1 RRARLQRRLQAGRGA
16 GRGDPDPGQAHQR
29 EGHGDLRSHGAE
41 HDQSQRH
48 RPPGEPVRPAG
59 LVGRAGLPPGE
70 RRPRDAGR
78 QPRHRGGAPEARPR
92 RALSQAAGVSLC
104 YTGHPKSWPYPEAHS
119 GAKMRLPAVTRDALT
134 PDEQAIWDR
143 IDAVRPGFRGP
154 YGVLIHVP
162 VLAERVAALEDYFRF
177 DAALPAADREL
188 VVLAVVREA
197 GARYAWVRH
206 EAAG

>member
-1 RRARLQRRLQAGRGA
+1 
-16 GRGDPDPGQAHQR
+16 
-29 EGHGDLRSHGAE
+29 
-41 HDQSQRH
+41 
-48 RPPGEPVRPAG
+48 
-59 LVGRAGLPPGE
+59 
-70 RRPRDAGR
+70 
-78 QPRHRGGAPEARPR
+78 
-92 RALSQAAGVSLC
+92 
-104 YTGHPKSWPYPEAHS
+104 
-119 GAKMRLPAVTRDALT
+119 MRLPAVTRDALT

-206 EAAG
+206 EAAGRQAGTRPEAIEILRANDTLEGLTPHEALLVEIARTLLHTRTLPEALYRRGVEELGERQLVEVVTLVGHYCLIGFIANGFDVQPPEGSPPSF